1 MPEMSKPP
9 AQTKGQMLLAFKP
22 APPAASGSDRSATD
36 DIATDQHRIN
46 NLIDEITTEPDVQKL
61 IEEGHVADGAHTM
74 YTNNAYTEKIT
85 AHGRY
90 SGVAIN
96 LFFLRLKGSCMKWAK
111 ANYKDAERHGDMQ
124 FGVDSLVEIRCHRCI
139 YLFGDGPQ
147 LCHSLSL
154 SLHLFRSLLSLSLS
168 LYLCLSLYLS
178 RSSSVSVRLTLS
190 LCRTG
195 TSFPN

>member
-1 MPEMSKPP
+1 M
-9 AQTKGQMLLAFKP
+9 QTM
-22 APPAASGSDRSATD
+22 
-36 DIATDQHRIN
+36 
-46 NLIDEITTEPDVQKL
+46 
-61 IEEGHVADGAHTM
+61 IEDGHIADGANTV
-74 YTNNAYTEKIT
+74 YTNNAYTEKIA

-147 LCHSLSL
+147 LCHSLTL
-154 SLHLFRSLLSLSLS
+154 SLHLFRSLLSLSC
-168 LYLCLSLYLS
+168 CLSISVCLS
-178 RSSSVSVRLTLS
+178 IFLALHPS
-190 LCRTG
+190 L
-195 TSFPN
+195 FD